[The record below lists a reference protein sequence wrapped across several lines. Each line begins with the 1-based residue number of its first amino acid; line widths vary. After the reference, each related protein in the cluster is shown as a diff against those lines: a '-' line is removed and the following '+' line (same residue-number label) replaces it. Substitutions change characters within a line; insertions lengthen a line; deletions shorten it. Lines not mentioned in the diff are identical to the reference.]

1 VPAGIVGDAERLRQ
15 VLLNLLSNA
24 VKFTEQGEV
33 VVLVGAEPVRAGRH
47 RLRIAVRDTGIGIP
61 VDRMERLFTSFS
73 QIDTSTT
80 RRYGGTGLGLAISK
94 RLVELMGGKM
104 RVKSQE
110 GKGSTFQ
117 IQLTADEAEVPPR
130 ITPGAGLPQL
140 AGQRVLV
147 VDDNATNR
155 EIVTRHARSWGM
167 EPVAVAKPIDA
178 LALIEAGEPFDVA
191 VLDMLMP
198 DMDGLALAR
207 EIRRHPDRRELPLLL
222 VTSLGRLPRAQS
234 ASDFS
239 AQLAK
244 PIKASQLFNA
254 LVAALARRA
263 EEPYAAESAVDGDEP
278 AASPL
283 RILLAEDNAVNQKVA
298 LALLGQLGYRADVA
312 WNGLEALAALERHP
326 YDVVLMD
333 VQMPEL
339 DGLDATRQ
347 ICARWSP
354 EARPRIIAMTANAL
368 LEDREECFAAGMD
381 DYVAKPIRPEELAQA
396 LTRAKPRE
404 AKGDGVSQAGPSL
417 DSGALNSLRELGG
430 DDFLTEVIDT
440 FFADAPTLLATLR
453 SSLDQEDAEELRR
466 AAHTLKSNGATLGA
480 GEFSELCRTLEQR
493 AKDGE
498 LSGASE
504 LVDRIEDEY
513 ELLHDA
519 LAKLRSKAPA

>member
-1 VPAGIVGDAERLRQ
+1 
-15 VLLNLLSNA
+15 
-24 VKFTEQGEV
+24 
-33 VVLVGAEPVRAGRH
+33 
-47 RLRIAVRDTGIGIP
+47 
-61 VDRMERLFTSFS
+61 
-73 QIDTSTT
+73 
-80 RRYGGTGLGLAISK
+80 
-94 RLVELMGGKM
+94 MGGAM
-104 RVKSQE
+104 WVESEE
-110 GKGSTFQ
+110 GKGSTFH
-117 IQLTADEAEVPPR
+117 IELTAAEAEVPAR
-130 ITPGAGLPQL
+130 ITPGDGLPQL
-140 AGQRVLV
+140 GGKRILV

-155 EIVTRHARSWGM
+155 EIVIRHARSWGM
-167 EPVAVAKPIDA
+167 EPVAVERPIDA
-178 LALIEAGEPFDVA
+178 LALVEAGEPFDVA

-207 EIRRHPDRRELPLLL
+207 EIRQRRDERELPLLL

-254 LVAALARRA
+254 LVSALAGRI
-263 EEPYAAESAVDGDEP
+263 EEARPVEFAADDVKAESA
-278 AASPL
+278 L

-298 LALLGQLGYRADVA
+298 LALLGRLGYRADVA
-312 WNGLEALAALERHP
+312 WNGLEALAALERHA

-381 DYVAKPIRPEELAQA
+381 DYVAKPIRPEELARA
-396 LTRAKPRE
+396 LTRAKPLP
-404 AKGDGVSQAGPSL
+404 AQSDGGADAGPTL
-417 DSGALNSLRELGG
+417 DTAALDNLRELGG

-440 FFADAPTLLATLR
+440 FLADAPTLLATLR
-453 SSLDQEDAEELRR
+453 RSLDDGEASELRR

-480 GEFSELCRTLEQR
+480 GDFAELCRTLEGR
-493 AKDGE
+493 AKDGQ
-498 LSGASE
+498 LAGASQ
-504 LVDRIEDEY
+504 LVDRIEQAY
-513 ELLHDA
+513 ESLREA

>member
-1 VPAGIVGDAERLRQ
+1 VPA
-15 VLLNLLSNA
+15 
-24 VKFTEQGEV
+24 
-33 VVLVGAEPVRAGRH
+33 
-47 RLRIAVRDTGIGIP
+47 RI
-61 VDRMERLFTSFS
+61 
-73 QIDTSTT
+73 
-80 RRYGGTGLGLAISK
+80 
-94 RLVELMGGKM
+94 
-104 RVKSQE
+104 
-110 GKGSTFQ
+110 
-117 IQLTADEAEVPPR
+117 TADD
-130 ITPGAGLPQL
+130 GLPQL
-140 AGQRVLV
+140 AGKRLLV

-155 EIVTRHARSWGM
+155 EIVIRHARAWGM
-167 EPVAVAKPIDA
+167 EPVAVATPIDA

-198 DMDGLALAR
+198 EMDGLALAR

-254 LVAALARRA
+254 LVTALAKRV
-263 EEPYAAESAVDGDEP
+263 EPQVAAAAGDGDER

-312 WNGLEALAALERHP
+312 WNGLEAVAALERHP

-396 LTRAKPRE
+396 LTRAKPLE
-404 AKGDGVSQAGPSL
+404 AKSDGVSEAGPSL
-417 DSGALNSLRELGG
+417 DNGALDSLRDLGG

-440 FFADAPTLLATLR
+440 FFADAPTLLATLH
-453 SSLDQEDAEELRR
+453 SSLDEENAEELRR

-480 GEFSELCRTLEQR
+480 GEFAELCRTLEQR
-493 AKDGE
+493 AKDAE

-504 LVDRIEDEY
+504 LVDRIEREY
-513 ELLHDA
+513 EPLHDA

>member
-1 VPAGIVGDAERLRQ
+1 
-15 VLLNLLSNA
+15 
-24 VKFTEQGEV
+24 
-33 VVLVGAEPVRAGRH
+33 
-47 RLRIAVRDTGIGIP
+47 
-61 VDRMERLFTSFS
+61 
-73 QIDTSTT
+73 
-80 RRYGGTGLGLAISK
+80 
-94 RLVELMGGKM
+94 
-104 RVKSQE
+104 
-110 GKGSTFQ
+110 
-117 IQLTADEAEVPPR
+117 
-130 ITPGAGLPQL
+130 
-140 AGQRVLV
+140 
-147 VDDNATNR
+147 
-155 EIVTRHARSWGM
+155 
-167 EPVAVAKPIDA
+167 
-178 LALIEAGEPFDVA
+178 
-191 VLDMLMP
+191 MP

-207 EIRRHPDRRELPLLL
+207 EIRQRPGARELPLVL

-234 ASDFS
+234 ASDFNT
-239 AQLAK
+239 QLAK

-254 LVAALARRA
+254 LVGVLATRV
-263 EEPYAAESAVDGDEP
+263 EEPQAAAQAVDGGEP

-312 WNGLEALAALERHP
+312 WNGLEALAALERHS

-396 LTRAKPRE
+396 LTRAKPLQV
-404 AKGDGVSQAGPSL
+404 KSDGASDGPSL
-417 DSGALNSLRELGG
+417 DAGALDNLRELGG

-453 SSLDQEDAEELRR
+453 RSLDEEDAGELRR

-480 GEFSELCRTLEQR
+480 GEFAELCRALEQR
-493 AKDGE
+493 ARDGK
-498 LSGASE
+498 LADASA
-504 LVDRIEDEY
+504 LVDRIEQEY
-513 ELLHDA
+513 EVLRDG
-519 LAKLRSKAPA
+519 LAKLRSRAPA

>member
-1 VPAGIVGDAERLRQ
+1 MWVE
-15 VLLNLLSNA
+15 S
-24 VKFTEQGEV
+24 
-33 VVLVGAEPVRAGRH
+33 EP
-47 RLRIAVRDTGIGIP
+47 
-61 VDRMERLFTSFS
+61 
-73 QIDTSTT
+73 
-80 RRYGGTGLGLAISK
+80 
-94 RLVELMGGKM
+94 
-104 RVKSQE
+104 
-110 GKGSTFQ
+110 GKGSTFH
-117 IQLTADEAEVPPR
+117 IELTAEEAAVPAR
-130 ITPGAGLPQL
+130 ITRDDALPQL
-140 AGQRVLV
+140 AGKRILV

-155 EIVTRHARSWGM
+155 EIVIRHARAWGM
-167 EPVAVAKPIDA
+167 DPVAVERPIDA

-207 EIRRHPDRRELPLLL
+207 EIRQRRDTRELPLVL

-254 LVAALARRA
+254 LVGVLAERV
-263 EEPYAAESAVDGDEP
+263 EEPQAAAAAVHGAEP
-278 AASPL
+278 AASTL

-312 WNGLEALAALERHP
+312 WNGLEALAALERHS

-354 EARPRIIAMTANAL
+354 EVRPRIIAMTANAL
-368 LEDREECFAAGMD
+368 LEDREACFAAGMD
-381 DYVAKPIRPEELAQA
+381 DYVAKPIRPEELAGA
-396 LTRAKPRE
+396 LTRSMPLQAKSE
-404 AKGDGVSQAGPSL
+404 ADSAAAGPSL
-417 DSGALNSLRELGG
+417 DTAALDSLRELGG

-453 SSLDQEDAEELRR
+453 RSLDEEDTAELRR
-466 AAHTLKSNGATLGA
+466 AAHTLKSNGSTLGA
-480 GEFSELCRTLEQR
+480 GDFAELCRTVEQR
-493 AKDGE
+493 AKEGQ
-498 LSGASE
+498 LSGAAE
-504 LVDRIEDEY
+504 LVDRIDQAY
-513 ELLHDA
+513 ESLHDA
-519 LAKLRSKAPA
+519 LAKLRSKATA